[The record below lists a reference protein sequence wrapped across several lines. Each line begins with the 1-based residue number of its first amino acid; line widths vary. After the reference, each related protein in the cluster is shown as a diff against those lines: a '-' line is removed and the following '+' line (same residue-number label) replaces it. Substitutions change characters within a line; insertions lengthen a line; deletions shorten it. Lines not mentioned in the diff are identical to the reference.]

1 MFQIYIKSTI
11 KTTKRC
17 PWNLKKNLK
26 KSFYTFANLH
36 ACSLKILKTKYIV
49 YVFLEYLPHLLR
61 IHSKTHSYWLMLSF
75 FHES

>member
-17 PWNLKKNLK
+17 PWNLKKDLK
-26 KSFYTFANLH
+26 KSFYTFVNLH

-49 YVFLEYLPHLLR
+49 YVFFR
-61 IHSKTHSYWLMLSF
+61 ISALSS
-75 FHES
+75 EDPQQNS